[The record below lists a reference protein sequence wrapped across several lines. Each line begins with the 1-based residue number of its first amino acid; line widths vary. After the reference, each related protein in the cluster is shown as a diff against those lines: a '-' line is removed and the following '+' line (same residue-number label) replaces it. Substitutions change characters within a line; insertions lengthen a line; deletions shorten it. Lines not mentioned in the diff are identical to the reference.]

1 MSTFRKFQETNKENS
16 LNASQKNFNL
26 FKTPPRDEK
35 VSFYALAKEAEF
47 HLRNLS
53 DAEYYYKLAIKN
65 KEKVDSAVKDLA
77 TVIHQRGRTEE
88 ACKLLE
94 DFRNNYHGDK
104 QKYENLIKNLKKQV
118 SQIKYGTRS

>member
-1 MSTFRKFQETNKENS
+1 MYKYHESNKENS
-16 LNASQKNFNL
+16 LNSSQKHFQL
-26 FKTPPRDEK
+26 FKTPPREEK

-65 KEKVDSAVKDLA
+65 KERVDSAVKDLA

-94 DFRNNYHGDK
+94 NFKQTYRGDM
-104 QKYENLIKNLKKQV
+104 QKYENLIRNLKKQV
-118 SQIKYGTRS
+118 I